1 MTDQHQAFDRFFSL
15 DCDEEM
21 TGAWLMGVDASRMA
35 NAETMPS
42 FRKLLGDQTRRD
54 QLIDG
59 MASEDRG
66 IKGSRQR
73 AESMLGLFLEGMN

>member
-1 MTDQHQAFDRFFSL
+1 MHLLPRDSL
-15 DCDEEM
+15 
-21 TGAWLMGVDASRMA
+21 GVDASRIA
-35 NAETMPS
+35 NAETITS
-42 FRKLLGDQTRRD
+42 LRKLLGDQTRRD

-73 AESMLGLFLEGMN
+73 AESMLELFLEGMK